1 MNKPIAVEVSSLTAP
16 NLTGVGFYI
25 GGLLSALIRANP
37 DIQFELYWFKDEST
51 PTELLEYS
59 NTTGKQLPI
68 KRLTY
73 KLLTVLGFA
82 PRFDRLANTKATTFF
97 FPSFANWP
105 VSLEKKTILVIHDTA
120 TKDRPETI
128 KTARQ
133 RFFIERSV
141 FRSLESVSAIIANSE
156 STKKSILKYYKVEP
170 NKITVI
176 NPALNH
182 QRFKPASKNEVSAIK
197 QKFGITRNY
206 LLYVGTL
213 EPRKNIVGIIKAY
226 ASLPPPIRSKYQLVL
241 AGGKGWG
248 SDAIESAASRLQKS
262 ELIRTGYVGDSE
274 MPALYTGATV
284 FMFPS
289 LFEGW
294 GMPVLEAQACGVPVL
309 TADNSSLP
317 EAGGSAAEYVKTG
330 SQRDLDTKLLS
341 LLKSSSKRAKLSA
354 DGIKHASLFSWES
367 SANKLLRL
375 IQTLDN

>member
-1 MNKPIAVEVSSLTAP
+1 MQ
-16 NLTGVGFYI
+16 TGRCR
-25 GGLLSALIRANP
+25 S
-37 DIQFELYWFKDEST
+37 K
-51 PTELLEYS
+51 
-59 NTTGKQLPI
+59 
-68 KRLTY
+68 
-73 KLLTVLGFA
+73 
-82 PRFDRLANTKATTFF
+82 
-97 FPSFANWP
+97 
-105 VSLEKKTILVIHDTA
+105 KKTILVIHDTA